1 MTPVVVDS
9 SVAIKWFVPED
20 RSERALRLLDGTFE
34 LIAPDLL
41 VPECANVLW
50 KKTTRGEISAGEARL
65 VLRAL
70 GAAPVRLV
78 ASRDIID
85 AAFEIATSLGRT
97 VYDSLFVTLA
107 VARECVL
114 VTGDH
119 RMARALAA
127 GPLAGT
133 VRSLDDWEP
142 G

>member
-20 RSERALRLLDGTFE
+20 RSERALGLLDGTFD
-34 LIAPDLL
+34 LMAPDLL

-50 KKTTRGEISAGEARL
+50 KKTVRGELSAGEARL

-70 GAAPVRLV
+70 GAAPIRLV
-78 ASRDIID
+78 ASRELVD
-85 AAFEIATSLGRT
+85 AAFEIATSLQRT
-97 VYDSLFVTLA
+97 VYDSLFVALA

-114 VTGDH
+114 VTGDD
-119 RMARALAA
+119 RMARALAD

-133 VRSLDDWEP
+133 VRSLDDWNRA
-142 G
+142 